1 MQLLAVESPL
11 MWSGLGAEVVRHA
24 PREATINA
32 TSATPGYSLA
42 PRRGGQGTSPAWMAL
57 MTTEDVPISP
67 ETLRLALQAWPEVTE
82 FVAPIDAN

>member
-1 MQLLAVESPL
+1 
-11 MWSGLGAEVVRHA
+11 
-24 PREATINA
+24 
-32 TSATPGYSLA
+32 
-42 PRRGGQGTSPAWMAL
+42 MAL